1 MNVEERI
8 QKAERKIATV
18 EDAIKLL
25 SQLVT
30 NHDERLVDSLKGRED
45 SDAKINM
52 LIDSQIQTDDKINVL
67 IDSQKRSD
75 DKINV
80 LIDSQKRSDDKI
92 HSINQVLDK
101 LTELVK
107 ASHSRIDGLENQR

>member
-52 LIDSQIQTDDKINVL
+52 LIDSQIQTDN
-67 IDSQKRSD
+67 
-75 DKINV
+75 KINV

-92 HSINQVLDK
+92 HSINQALDK

>member
-75 DKINV
+75 DKI
-80 LIDSQKRSDDKI
+80 
-92 HSINQVLDK
+92 HSINQALDK

>member
-52 LIDSQIQTDDKINVL
+52 LIDSQ
-67 IDSQKRSD
+67 KRSD

-92 HSINQVLDK
+92 HSINQALDK

>member
-30 NHDERLVDSLKGRED
+30 NHDERLVDWLKGRED

-52 LIDSQIQTDDKINVL
+52 LIDSQIQTDN
-67 IDSQKRSD
+67 
-75 DKINV
+75 KINV

-92 HSINQVLDK
+92 HSINQALDK

-107 ASHSRIDGLENQR
+107 ASHSRIDDLENQR

>member
-75 DKINV
+75 DKIN
-80 LIDSQKRSDDKI
+80 
-92 HSINQVLDK
+92 SINQVLDK